1 MLCGY
6 KKYTCTGAGGLWYNQ
21 FERTVQS
28 FGRTVYIYETF
39 GAGNTERYLCE
50 ENNFLI
56 LMK

>member
-28 FGRTVYIYETF
+28 FGRTVYIYEP
-39 GAGNTERYLCE
+39 
-50 ENNFLI
+50 FL
-56 LMK
+56 LADRGGFTYVSSYAAL